1 MLRAEGPVV
10 RGLIAMALG
19 LLAACALPPN
29 DGFTQ
34 TRSDAMP
41 YVQAHALCNERGMGA
56 PAGGPG
62 EGSARQRIHL
72 ACMAEMG
79 WEDRRGL

>member
-1 MLRAEGPVV
+1 MSLMKGLAV
-10 RGLIAMALG
+10 RGMTVAAIG

-34 TRSDAMP
+34 TRADAMP
-41 YVQAHALCNERGMGA
+41 YAQAHALCNERGMGT

-62 EGSARQRIHL
+62 EGSARQRIYL
-72 ACMAEMG
+72 NCMAEMG
-79 WEDRRGL
+79 WEDRR